1 MEDRTKM
8 KQPLAALFISKNK
21 TKNNTIIEGVNECSP
36 LLFYIARPNVLR
48 SIMFY
53 AFCIFAVI
61 HSLLLIESFLYVIMY
76 IVINSTL
83 TIYKH

>member
-1 MEDRTKM
+1 MEYRTKM
-8 KQPLAALFISKNK
+8 RQPLAALFISKNK

-53 AFCIFAVI
+53 TFCIFAVI
-61 HSLLLIESFLYVIMY
+61 HRCILIEGFLYAI
-76 IVINSTL
+76 L
-83 TIYKH
+83 